1 MTAQADR
8 SDARPV
14 SDDRQRLSGGVR
26 RRDFLTFGAVGAAS
40 MLGTSCLPGMRHQHL
55 GEIYSSAARRHGP
68 NRNPIIVIPGIL
80 GSRLIDSET
89 DETVWGV
96 LGGGYIRK
104 QFEHLAVPMEKGRA
118 LVDLTDATVPGDVL
132 DRLSVHVGAT
142 LQVKAYAQLLG
153 ALGVG
158 GYRDETLGKAG
169 AIDYG
174 EEHFTCF
181 QFGYDWRRSSA
192 ENARR
197 LDQFIQEKK
206 TYVEGENRRR
216 FGETR
221 PVRFDLV
228 AHSMGGLVARYY
240 LRHGAAPLPEN
251 GGLPPVTW
259 AGAKHIDKAI
269 LVGTPNGGSSLA
281 ADQLVNGWRP
291 AAFLQ
296 EFPPALLATMPSIYE
311 LLPRSRDGK
320 VLGPDGAPLDLFD
333 PEQWV
338 NRELGLF
345 GPGQDKSL
353 ARLLPATTSSN
364 ERSVIARDH
373 LEKCLANADQFHR
386 TLDRPAKLPAHT
398 RLYLFAGDATDTTD
412 VVEITGPG
420 SLKMKS
426 TALGDGT
433 VTRNSALRSTR
444 APTGDSPYSS
454 PVDWTHATF
463 IAADHLG
470 LTSDPTF
477 TDNVLHLLLEA

>member
-1 MTAQADR
+1 M
-8 SDARPV
+8 
-14 SDDRQRLSGGVR
+14 R
-26 RRDFLTFGAVGAAS
+26 RRDVLALGAVGAAS

-80 GSRLIDSET
+80 GSRLTDSET
-89 DETVWGV
+89 EETVWGL

-104 QFEHLAVPMEKGRA
+104 QFEHLAFPMKKGRSLA
-118 LVDLTDATVPGDVL
+118 DLTDTTVPGDVL
-132 DRLSVHVGAT
+132 DRLGVRVGAT
-142 LQVKAYAQLLG
+142 LQVKAYAQLLS

-158 GYRDETLGKAG
+158 GYRDETLGRAG
-169 AIDYG
+169 AVDYG
-174 EEHFTCF
+174 DEHFTCF

-197 LDQFIQEKK
+197 LDRFIQEKK
-206 TYVEGENRRR
+206 IYVENENRRR
-216 FGETR
+216 FGRTN

-240 LRHGAAPLPEN
+240 LRHGSAPLPKN
-251 GGLPPVTW
+251 GGLPPITW
-259 AGAKHIDKAI
+259 AGARHVEKTI

-281 ADQLVNGWRP
+281 ADQLTNGWRP
-291 AAFLQ
+291 AVILQ

-311 LLPRSRDGK
+311 LLPRSREGK
-320 VLGPDGAPLDLFD
+320 VLGPGGAPVDLLD

-353 ARLLPATTSSN
+353 ERLLPATTSSN

-433 VTRNSALRSTR
+433 VTRNSALRSTK